1 MEEIRQDQ
9 VTRPL
14 LVTLKELRLQKAQQV
29 IDELFIA
36 ANSDQRL
43 FEKLEA
49 AISPEKLVEIA
60 FTGNNP
66 CSLTL

>member
-1 MEEIRQDQ
+1 M
-9 VTRPL
+9 
-14 LVTLKELRLQKAQQV
+14 TLKELRLQKAQQV